1 MATLDRKDTFQFK
14 GFIPT
19 QILKE
24 KCSCIYENVENY
36 SPSEAIK
43 EARLVKYNQA
53 YIGELK
59 ITSASCIFTITSQED
74 DPIVSVD
81 KLYRKFRKK
90 MLVWNQQ
97 RTLSP

>member
-1 MATLDRKDTFQFK
+1 MTSLNKKDSFQFK

-19 QILKE
+19 ENLRE

-59 ITSASCIFTITSQED
+59 ITSASCIFTITSEER
-74 DPIVSVD
+74 DPVSSLD
-81 KLYRKFRKK
+81 KLYKKFRKK
-90 MLVWNQQ
+90 MLVWN
-97 RTLSP
+97 RSRIFSP

>member
-1 MATLDRKDTFQFK
+1 MAIMDRKDTFQFK
-14 GFIPT
+14 GFVPT
-19 QILKE
+19 QNLKE

-59 ITSASCIFTITSQED
+59 ITSETCMFTITSEET
-74 DPIVSVD
+74 DPILSVD
-81 KLYRKFRKK
+81 ILYKKFRKK
-90 MLVWNQQ
+90 MLIWNRD